1 MPHNANFSLPL
12 GRGREMVDVVR
23 VPLYLSLPSDAF
35 MKELENLRLCLIEN
49 ICARHNPGNNARKEV
64 HLLAG
69 LSGT

>member
-1 MPHNANFSLPL
+1 MPHNADFSPPPRT
-12 GRGREMVDVVR
+12 GEGEVDVVR
-23 VPLYLSLPSDAF
+23 VPLYLSLSSDAF

-64 HLLAG
+64 HLLAV